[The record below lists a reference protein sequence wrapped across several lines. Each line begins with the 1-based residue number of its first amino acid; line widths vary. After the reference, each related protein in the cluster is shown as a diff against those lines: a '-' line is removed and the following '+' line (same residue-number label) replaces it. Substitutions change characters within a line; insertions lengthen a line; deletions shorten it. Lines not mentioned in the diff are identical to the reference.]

1 MSRLDDTAVAD
12 GLQRLPGWSR
22 EGTTITKRY
31 RFRDFAEAMAFVN
44 AVAVVAERA
53 NHHPDIALHDYK
65 DVTLRLWT
73 HHDGG
78 ITSHD
83 LALAAAIEAGP
94 GASVAA

>member
-1 MSRLDDTAVAD
+1 MSRLDDQTITD
-12 GLQRLPGWSR
+12 GLRTLPGWR
-22 EGTTITKRY
+22 RDGKTITKSY

-44 AVAVVAERA
+44 AVAAVAERA

-78 ITSHD
+78 VTSHD
-83 LALAAAIEAGP
+83 LALAGAIEAGP
-94 GASVAA
+94 GTSRPS

>member
-1 MSRLDDTAVAD
+1 MSRLDDTAVTD
-12 GLQRLPGWSR
+12 GLRRLPGWSR
-22 EGTTITKRY
+22 EGTAITKRY
-31 RFRDFAEAMAFVN
+31 RFRDFAEAVAFVN

-94 GASVAA
+94 GASRPA

>member
-1 MSRLDDTAVAD
+1 MSRLDDGAITQ
-12 GLQRLPGWSR
+12 GLRTLPGWSR
-22 EGTTITKRY
+22 DGKVISKSFHFE
-31 RFRDFAEAMAFVN
+31 DFAAAMAFVN
-44 AVAVVAERA
+44 AVAAVAERA

-78 ITSHD
+78 VSTHD

-94 GASVAA
+94 ASGRRS